1 MRDHLNSLLA
11 EVGESFDDVRSDV
24 RRLGRYAAELE
35 ELIESYRAFV
45 ADALLPR
52 SADRQIQRKLLKR
65 TLKLLGPELI
75 NRDLDESAPRPTP
88 YSHPMRC

>member
-11 EVGESFDDVRSDV
+11 EVGESFDAVRSDV

-35 ELIESYRAFV
+35 ALIESYRAFV
-45 ADALLPR
+45 ADATFPR
-52 SADRQIQRKLLKR
+52 ATDRRSQRKLLNR

-75 NRDLDESAPRPTP
+75 DRELDVPPPRSSLCP
-88 YSHPMRC
+88 